1 MAGGTRIGFAEVV
14 ARTRVSDAELTE
26 WIRLSWVR
34 PARAADAEADATPAE
49 ALTFSDADLARIEL
63 ICDLAHDMAI
73 DSGAMEVILPLLDQV
88 YALRRDLR
96 AISRAVDALPEDAR
110 AAVLRQVWGEDGEG

>member
-14 ARTRVSDAELTE
+14 SRTRASDAELIE

-34 PARAADAEADATPAE
+34 PARAADAEADAAE
-49 ALTFSDADLARIEL
+49 AWTFSDADLARIEL
-63 ICDLAHDMAI
+63 LCDLAHDMAI

-96 AISRAVDALPEDAR
+96 ALTRAVDALPEDAR
-110 AAVLRQVWGEDGEG
+110 AAVLRQVWGKDGEG

>member
-1 MAGGTRIGFAEVV
+1 M
-14 ARTRVSDAELTE
+14 SDAELTE

-34 PARAADAEADATPAE
+34 PARAADAEADAASAE

-63 ICDLAHDMAI
+63 ICDLAHDMAV
-73 DSGAMEVILPLLDQV
+73 DSEALEIILPLLDQV